1 VKALVSLPTF
11 AVVLFLDII
20 SKAVAVA
27 VLSPAG
33 IPRPVVGEWVRLAL
47 VYNPGAA
54 FGFSLG
60 PYSRG
65 LFLALTAAALMVL
78 AGMYRRTGADQ
89 LARALALSLV
99 AAGAAGNGIDRV
111 RSPLGV
117 VDFLDLGVGLHRWPT
132 FNVADMAVTG
142 GAALLAWVLWQED
155 RHLAAQAAPAPAPA
169 PAATATATSP
179 SPPDL
184 P

>member
-11 AVVLFLDII
+11 AVVLFLDVI

-65 LFLALTAAALMVL
+65 LFLALTAGALVVL
-78 AGMYRRTGADQ
+78 AGMYRRTAPDQ
-89 LARALALSLV
+89 LVRALALSLV

-111 RSPLGV
+111 RSSLGV

-132 FNVADMAVTG
+132 FNVADIAVTG

-155 RHLAAQAAPAPAPA
+155 RHLAAQEAAPA
-169 PAATATATSP
+169 AASTSM
-179 SPPDL
+179 SPTRPDL

>member
-11 AVVLFLDII
+11 AVVLFLDVI

-117 VDFLDLGVGLHRWPT
+117 VDFLDLGVGFHRWPT

-155 RHLAAQAAPAPAPA
+155 RHLAAQQAVPASVSAS
-169 PAATATATSP
+169 AATAAAPTRP
-179 SPPDL
+179 ERP
-184 P
+184 

>member
-1 VKALVSLPTF
+1 MKALVSLPTF
-11 AVVLFLDII
+11 AIVLFLDVI

-33 IPRPVVGEWVRLAL
+33 IPRPVVGEWLRLAL

-65 LFLALTAAALMVL
+65 LFLALTAGALVVL
-78 AGMYRRTGADQ
+78 AGMYRRTAPDH
-89 LARALALSLV
+89 LVRALALSLV

-155 RHLAAQAAPAPAPA
+155 RHLAAQEAAPA
-169 PAATATATSP
+169 AASTAMPPTR
-179 SPPDL
+179 PDL

>member
-1 VKALVSLPTF
+1 MKALVSLPAF
-11 AVVLFLDII
+11 AVVLFLDVI

-33 IPRPVVGEWVRLAL
+33 IPRPVAGEWLRLAL

-60 PYSRG
+60 AHSRW
-65 LFLALTAAALMVL
+65 LFLALTGVALVVL
-78 AGMYRRTGADQ
+78 AAMYRRTASHQ
-89 LARALALSLV
+89 LPRALALSLV

-111 RSPLGV
+111 RSARGV
-117 VDFLDLGVGLHRWPT
+117 VDFIDVGIGTARWPT
-132 FNVADMAVTG
+132 FNVADIAVTT
-142 GAALLAWVLWQED
+142 GALLLAWVLWRED
-155 RHLAAQAAPAPAPA
+155 QAEAALAAVPAPV
-169 PAATATATSP
+169 
-179 SPPDL
+179 SPPPADG

>member
-1 VKALVSLPTF
+1 MKALVSLPTF
-11 AVVLFLDII
+11 AVVLFLDVI

-33 IPRPVVGEWVRLAL
+33 IPRPVAGEWLRLAL

-54 FGFSLG
+54 FGLSLG
-60 PYSRG
+60 AHSRWV
-65 LFLALTAAALMVL
+65 FLLLTVVALVVL
-78 AGMYRRTGADQ
+78 AGMYRRTASHQ
-89 LARALALSLV
+89 LPRALALSLV

-111 RSPLGV
+111 RSARGV
-117 VDFLDLGVGLHRWPT
+117 VDFVDLGIGALRWPT
-132 FNVADMAVTG
+132 FNVADLAVTG

-155 RHLAAQAAPAPAPA
+155 RAESPAIPAPVTAPH
-169 PAATATATSP
+169 SP
-179 SPPDL
+179 SPSPSDG

>member
-11 AVVLFLDII
+11 AVVLFLDVI

-33 IPRPVVGEWVRLAL
+33 IPRPVVGEWLRLAL

-65 LFLALTAAALMVL
+65 LFLALTAGALVVL
-78 AGMYRRTGADQ
+78 AGMYRRTAPDH
-89 LARALALSLV
+89 LVRALALSLV

-155 RHLAAQAAPAPAPA
+155 RHLAAQEAAPASVTPAMP
-169 PAATATATSP
+169 PTR
-179 SPPDL
+179 PDL

>member
-1 VKALVSLPTF
+1 MKALVSLPTF
-11 AVVLFLDII
+11 AVVLFLDVI

-33 IPRPVVGEWVRLAL
+33 IPRPVLGEWVRLAL

-65 LFLALTAAALMVL
+65 LFLALTAGALVVL
-78 AGMYRRTGADQ
+78 AGMYRRTAPDH
-89 LARALALSLV
+89 LVRALALSLV

-155 RHLAAQAAPAPAPA
+155 RHLAAQEAAPAPA
-169 PAATATATSP
+169 TSAL
-179 SPPDL
+179 SSTRPDL

>member
-89 LARALALSLV
+89 L
-99 AAGAAGNGIDRV
+99 GIDRV

-169 PAATATATSP
+169 PAPAATATATSP

>member
-1 VKALVSLPTF
+1 MKALVSLPTF
-11 AVVLFLDII
+11 AVVLFLDVI

-65 LFLALTAAALMVL
+65 LFLALTAAALVVL
-78 AGMYRRTGADQ
+78 AGMYRRTAADH

-117 VDFLDLGVGLHRWPT
+117 VDFLDLGVGVHRWPT

-155 RHLAAQAAPAPAPA
+155 RHLAEPAAPAPV
-169 PAATATATSP
+169 PAATATAPP
-179 SPPDL
+179 SSSPDL

>member
-1 VKALVSLPTF
+1 MKALVSLPTF
-11 AVVLFLDII
+11 AIVLFLDVI

-33 IPRPVVGEWVRLAL
+33 IPRPVVGEWLRLAL

-65 LFLALTAAALMVL
+65 LFLALTAGALVVL
-78 AGMYRRTGADQ
+78 AGMYRRTAPDQ
-89 LARALALSLV
+89 LVRALALSLV

-155 RHLAAQAAPAPAPA
+155 RHLAAQEAAPVSAPAPV
-169 PAATATATSP
+169 ATATPPAS
-179 SPPDL
+179 PDL